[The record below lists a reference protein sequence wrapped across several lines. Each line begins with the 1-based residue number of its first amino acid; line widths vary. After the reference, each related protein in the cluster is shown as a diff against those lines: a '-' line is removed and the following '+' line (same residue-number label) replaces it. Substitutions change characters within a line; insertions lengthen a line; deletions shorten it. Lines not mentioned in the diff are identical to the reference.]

1 MMMQSKLLSSS
12 LTIIWICDK
21 LLVIFYDKNI
31 HWLIWVKIEKKIIR
45 KLINGRIIVCKIV
58 VMMKMRRT
66 SHQKVDTQDINEKYI
81 TWTSQKKKWWP
92 ASTREFRCA
101 NPFFFARKNL
111 FITLPTSPLRFT
123 NNVMKRKMAK

>member
-31 HWLIWVKIEKKIIR
+31 HWLIWMKIEKKNYSQ
-45 KLINGRIIVCKIV
+45 INGRIIVCKIV
-58 VMMKMRRT
+58 AMMKMRRT

-81 TWTSQKKKWWP
+81 TWTSQKKSGGLRVLAIFDVQIHFFCPKKFIYY
-92 ASTREFRCA
+92 TA
-101 NPFFFARKNL
+101 N
-111 FITLPTSPLRFT
+111 ITSSIHKQR
-123 NNVMKRKMAK
+123 NDRRKMAK